1 MSALSIQPT
10 YPIFTDIDGQPLE
23 AGYVWI
29 GQANLDPQVNP
40 INVYWDA
47 ALSIPAT
54 QPIRTLGG
62 YPARNGTPAR
72 LYVNSDYSIRVM
84 NKNGSTVYSAPSA
97 TERYS
102 NVVINITAADIPFT
116 QVGAG
121 AVQITL
127 QDVGEEWITPE
138 QFGAVGDG
146 VTDDTDALIAAHS
159 TGKHVL
165 YGAGKAY
172 LVAPSVGSYNKY
184 IPVTEGQIIDGNGSK
199 INCFNGGRAIF
210 LMDCRANVVN
220 HHINNMHIRNFFIG
234 SNKFGPANNGPLDF
248 EYFIVVRGG
257 YIMMSSFTNISA
269 AIDADGD
276 NPSCRAVVYFDLND
290 ANGSADV
297 GAPDGVTV
305 SDFYLLG
312 AYGTSC
318 AVLFD
323 GSATT
328 LPTNSRVG
336 KVGISNIFLGCI
348 NPVDYD
354 NRSTST
360 GKCAPVIFNKCDMG
374 YSQIDTMFGGVT
386 AIRLY
391 NNSVVRNTP
400 MTGLYN
406 ELVSPQSSAERGLVW
421 AEAGS
426 TFGQCLFESP
436 ELYAIGANFAPGYNY
451 KMFDGTFVECHI
463 ARPYIYEN
471 DLLLSQIPSS
481 LINLSSSSYGNKI
494 DALNLFGIYG
504 SQENQSD
511 IAQTKI
517 TCSQSNEVASWV
529 FPFNNEIRNLAIPGA
544 STVKILEVPRY
555 MMEQLDMYKIRIV
568 ATATSGTIRAF
579 ASTSVFLDS
588 ATTTFTAG
596 NNVHVI
602 EGIIYMNA
610 QSKAINAQVPC
621 AIYGEWITE
630 HNGGNFTN
638 VPAPG
643 IINTRTTSLGIYVQ
657 TTGAVDILTATVET
671 LRGEYTNKF

>member
-10 YPIFTDIDGQPLE
+10 YPIFTETDGLPLE
-23 AGYVWI
+23 NGYIWI
-29 GQANLDPQVNP
+29 GTANLDPQGNS

-47 ALSIPAT
+47 ALTIAAP
-54 QPIRTLGG
+54 QPIRTING
-62 YPARNGTPAR
+62 YPSRNGTPGR
-72 LYVNSDYSIRVM
+72 LYVNSDYSIRVQDS
-84 NKNGSTVYSAPSA
+84 KGSLVYSAPSA

-102 NVVINITAADIPFT
+102 GVVIKIDASNVEFT
-116 QVGAG
+116 QVGTG

-146 VTDDTDALIAAHS
+146 VTDDTDALILAHN

-165 YGAGKAY
+165 YGAGKSY
-172 LVAPSVGSYNKY
+172 LVAPSVGNYNKY

-210 LMDCRANVVN
+210 LLDCRAGVVN

-234 SNKFGPANNGPLDF
+234 SNKFGPGNNGPLDF

-257 YIMMSSFTNISA
+257 YIMMSSFTSISA
-269 AIDADGD
+269 AIDAEGD
-276 NPSCRAVVYFDLND
+276 NPSCRSVIYFDLND
-290 ANGSADV
+290 PNGTSNV
-297 GAPDGVTV
+297 GNPDGITI
-305 SDFYLLG
+305 SDMYLLG

-318 AVLFD
+318 GVLFD
-323 GSATT
+323 GSTST
-328 LPTNSRVG
+328 LASNSAVG
-336 KVGISNIFLGCI
+336 KVSISNIYLGCI

-360 GKCAPVIFNKCDMG
+360 GKSAPVIFSKCDMG
-374 YSQIDTMFGGVT
+374 FGSINTLFGGVS

-391 NNSVVRNTP
+391 DNSIVRNTP
-400 MTGLYN
+400 ITGLYN
-406 ELVSPQSSAERGLVW
+406 ELGSPQSSAERGLVW

-436 ELYAIGANFAPGYNY
+436 QVYALGANFSPSYDY

-471 DLLLSQIPSS
+471 DLLLSQIPAD
-481 LINLSSSSYGNKI
+481 LINLSASSYGNKI
-494 DALNLFGIYG
+494 DALNLFGLYS

-511 IAQTKI
+511 VAQTKI
-517 TCSQSNEVASWV
+517 TCSQSNEVGSWV
-529 FPFNNEIRNLAIPGA
+529 FPFNNEVRNVAIPSA

-555 MMEQLDMYKIRIV
+555 MMEQLDMYTIRIV
-568 ATATSGTIRAF
+568 AKATSGTIRAY

-588 ATTTFTAG
+588 ATTTFSG
-596 NNVHVI
+596 SNNVHVI
-602 EGIIYMNA
+602 EGTIYMNA
-610 QSKAINAQVPC
+610 QSKALNTQVPC
-621 AIYGEWITE
+621 AIYGEWITA

-638 VPAPG
+638 VPAAG
-643 IINTRTTSLGIYVQ
+643 IINTRTTSLSIYVE